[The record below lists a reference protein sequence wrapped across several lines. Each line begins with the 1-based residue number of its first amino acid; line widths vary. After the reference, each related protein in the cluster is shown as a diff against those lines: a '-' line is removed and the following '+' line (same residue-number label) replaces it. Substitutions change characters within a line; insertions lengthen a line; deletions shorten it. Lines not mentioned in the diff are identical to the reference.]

1 MLAAHEVHPGSGVL
15 GSLEPDMQKML
26 QHANNRFLRDM
37 LLEEVHTD
45 RFLVISRKNAL
56 AVTLDHTGFA
66 HCPIA
71 NNHHLQ
77 KRVDIH

>member
-1 MLAAHEVHPGSGVL
+1 MLCDDPENQSDA
-15 GSLEPDMQKML
+15 KM
-26 QHANNRFLRDM
+26 HANNRFLRDM

-71 NNHHLQ
+71 NNHHL
-77 KRVDIH
+77 